1 MPHLT
6 PQVFDRAWGIPPG
19 YSFELKL
26 KQGSEVT
33 LLRAQVSDSRALV
46 HLLPCGMYPSALL
59 SCREGRKAWQGRWT
73 GEGRSLES
81 LRFEE

>member
-33 LLRAQVSDSRALV
+33 LLRAQVSDSRALA
-46 HLLPCGMYPSALL
+46 PSTLWDVSECPAQL
-59 SCREGRKAWQGRWT
+59 
-73 GEGRSLES
+73 
-81 LRFEE
+81 